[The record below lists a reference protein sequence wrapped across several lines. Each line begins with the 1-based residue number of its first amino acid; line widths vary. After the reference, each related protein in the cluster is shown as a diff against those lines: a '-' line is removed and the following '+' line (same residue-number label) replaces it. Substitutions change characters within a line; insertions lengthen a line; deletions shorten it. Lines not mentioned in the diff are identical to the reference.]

1 MKAPRMNLTKYTPR
15 LAVTLLMALLAAL
28 AFTPNRAAAQIVHDT
43 THWNDEE
50 LYQEEGKP
58 STSFFSVGGGILGA
72 YFIPDFTDFNTNIAQ
87 PFVHTDYR
95 QQVWMIGGQGFI
107 TLPWVKNLR
116 VGGLGFSGTSSD
128 CGCDSVAIDGGADTV
143 NRYLT
148 YSVGYGALTLDYV
161 LPLSMGHFHIVPGI
175 ALGYGAVN
183 IYLRQAQNRLSF
195 DLSEFNGASINT
207 THTYTSHF
215 FLYMPQLQFEY
226 SPIGLLMFR
235 LTAGYQGTSMGTWT
249 VDQGV
254 GLGNTSTLSGIKGSG
269 FVVSLGAFLGLF
281 Q

>member
-1 MKAPRMNLTKYTPR
+1 MNLTIWKPAIAGAI
-15 LAVTLLMALLAAL
+15 LIAALMA
-28 AFTPNRAAAQIVHDT
+28 PRWAAAQIVHDT

-50 LYQEEGKP
+50 LYQEAGTP

-72 YFIPDFTDFNTNIAQ
+72 YFIPDFTAFNANIANNVKDVNG
-87 PFVHTDYR
+87 PFIGKNYR
-95 QQVWMIGGQGFI
+95 NEVWMIGGQGFV
-107 TLPWVKNLR
+107 TVPWVKNLR
-116 VGGLGFSGTSSD
+116 LGGMGYGGTSVD
-128 CGCDSVAIDGGADTV
+128 CGCTTTAINDGADTV

-148 YSVGYGALTLDYV
+148 YSVGYGALTIDYV
-161 LPLSMGHFHIVPGI
+161 LPLRTGHFHIVPGI

-183 IYLRQAQNRLSF
+183 IFARQAQNRLQF
-195 DLSEFNGASINT
+195 DLGADFNENSINY

-235 LTAGYQGTSMGTWT
+235 LTAAYQGTSMGAWT

-254 GLGNTSTLSGIKGSG
+254 LLGNTTALNGIKGNG

>member
-1 MKAPRMNLTKYTPR
+1 MNLTKRKPFFAT
-15 LAVTLLMALLAAL
+15 ALIMAAL
-28 AFTPNRAAAQIVHDT
+28 FAPRWAAAQIVHDT

-50 LYQEEGKP
+50 LYQEAGTP
-58 STSFFSVGGGILGA
+58 STSFFSLGGGILGA
-72 YFIPDFTDFNTNIAQ
+72 YFIPDFSTFNTVFAQ
-87 PFVHTDYR
+87 PFVRMNYR
-95 QQVWMIGGQGFI
+95 PQVWMIGGQGFV
-107 TLPWVKNLR
+107 TVPWIKNLR
-116 VGGLGFSGTSSD
+116 LGGMGYGGTSSD
-128 CGCDSVAIDGGADTV
+128 CGCPDTTISKDSIRV

-148 YSVGYGALTLDYV
+148 YSVGYGALTIDYV
-161 LPLSMGHFHIVPGI
+161 LPLRTGHFHIVPGI

-183 IYLRQAQNRLSF
+183 IYARQAANRIDF
-195 DLSEFNGASINT
+195 NIDDEFSGNTPDNVYT

-235 LTAGYQGTSMGTWT
+235 LTAAYQGTSMGAWT

-254 GLGNTSTLSGIKGSG
+254 SLGNTSALSGIKGNG
-269 FVVSLGAFLGLF
+269 FVVSVGAFVGLF

>member
-1 MKAPRMNLTKYTPR
+1 MFAAAAILFALFTPR
-15 LAVTLLMALLAAL
+15 W
-28 AFTPNRAAAQIVHDT
+28 AAAQIVHDT
-43 THWNDEE
+43 THWNDED

-72 YFIPDFTDFNTNIAQ
+72 YFIPDFSTFNTVFGQ
-87 PFVHTDYR
+87 PFVGMNYR
-95 QQVWMIGGQGFI
+95 QQVWMVGGQGFI
-107 TLPWVKNLR
+107 TVPWVKNLR
-116 VGGLGFSGTSSD
+116 LGGMGYGGTSTD
-128 CGCDSVAIDGGADTV
+128 CGCTTTAINGGADTV
-143 NRYLT
+143 GRYLT
-148 YSVGYGALTLDYV
+148 YSVGYGALTIDYV
-161 LPLSMGHFHIVPGI
+161 LPLRTGHFHIVPGI

-183 IYLRQAQNRLSF
+183 IFVRQAQNRLNF
-195 DLSEFNGASINT
+195 DLGADFNGNSVNY

-235 LTAGYQGTSMGTWT
+235 LTAAYQGTSMGSWT

-254 GLGNTSTLSGIKGSG
+254 SLGNTSALNGIKGNG
-269 FVVSLGAFLGLF
+269 FVVSVGAFLGLF